1 MKLFKTLS
9 CLLILSLG
17 FASYS
22 EAKGRSFGGGFR
34 SQRMAPAPRA
44 QRAPQPQAAP
54 ATQAA
59 PSAQSTQPRSMF
71 GSFGRAKPAAAG
83 APQTAQPLNMS
94 KDLNTN
100 AAQGNALK
108 ANDARTTTGTTAAGA
123 AGVAGAATA
132 GTSNSG
138 WFRSGN
144 PSAAK
149 AAPVQSGAQ
158 PTVMQQRG
166 GGFLNNA
173 MWFML
178 GSSLARSHQ
187 PAPSQN
193 TQNENHQG
201 SAAVSPTNEHS
212 SGNVDGQVVDPLAG
226 MSPPVEE
233 KESFFM
239 SFLRFTLWAAIIF
252 GLYRL
257 VTTIMRAK
265 KISANK
271 KPNYTFGN

>member
-1 MKLFKTLS
+1 MKPIKTLT
-9 CLLILSLG
+9 CLIILSLG

-34 SQRMAPAPRA
+34 SQRMAPAPRV

-54 ATQAA
+54 PAQAA
-59 PSAQSTQPRSMF
+59 PAAQATQPRSMF
-71 GSFGRAKPAAAG
+71 GSFGRDKPAAA
-83 APQTAQPLNMS
+83 APQNGQPLNMS

-108 ANDARTTTGTTAAGA
+108 ANDARTATGTAGVAGTAAGA
-123 AGVAGAATA
+123 
-132 GTSNSG
+132 SNSG

-144 PSAAK
+144 PAGAK
-149 AAPVQSGAQ
+149 SAPVQSAAQ
-158 PTVMQQRG
+158 PSAMQQRGG

-187 PAPSQN
+187 PAANQN

-201 SAAVSPTNEHS
+201 KVANPGDES
-212 SGNVDGQVVDPLAG
+212 SLSNVDGPVAEPLADL
-226 MSPPVEE
+226 SPPVEE

-239 SFLRFTLWAAIIF
+239 SFLRLALWAAIIF
-252 GLYRL
+252 GLYKL
-257 VTTIMRAK
+257 VTNVMRAK
-265 KISANK
+265 KNNLNK

>member
-1 MKLFKTLS
+1 MKLFKTLT

-34 SQRMAPAPRA
+34 SQRMAPAPRV

-54 ATQAA
+54 SAQAA
-59 PSAQSTQPRSMF
+59 PATQPKSMF
-71 GSFGRAKPAAAG
+71 GSFGRAKPATTDAT
-83 APQTAQPLNMS
+83 PQSGQPLNMS

-108 ANDARTTTGTTAAGA
+108 ANDARTATG
-123 AGVAGAATA
+123 ATA
-132 GTSNSG
+132 GTGAAGGASNSG

-149 AAPVQSGAQ
+149 SAPVQATAQ
-158 PTVMQQRG
+158 PGVMQQRG

-187 PAPSQN
+187 PAANQN
-193 TQNENHQG
+193 IQNENHQG
-201 SAAVSPTNEHS
+201 NIVNTNDETS
-212 SGNVDGQVVDPLAG
+212 LSNVDGQVAEPLAD

-239 SFLRFTLWAAIIF
+239 SLLRLTLWAAIIF
-252 GLYRL
+252 GLYKL
-257 VTTIMRAK
+257 VTSVMRTK
-265 KISANK
+265 KNNLNK

>member
-1 MKLFKTLS
+1 MKPIKTLA

-34 SQRMAPAPRA
+34 SQRMAPAPRV

-54 ATQAA
+54 QTQAA
-59 PSAQSTQPRSMF
+59 PAAQATQPRSMF
-71 GSFGRAKPAAAG
+71 GSFGRAKPATG
-83 APQTAQPLNMS
+83 ATPQNGQPLNMS

-108 ANDARTTTGTTAAGA
+108 ANDARTATGAAGT
-123 AGVAGAATA
+123 AGVAGTAA

-149 AAPVQSGAQ
+149 SAPGQSAAQ
-158 PTVMQQRG
+158 PGAMQQRG

-187 PAPSQN
+187 PAANQN
-193 TQNENHQG
+193 TQNENQQSNPANVG
-201 SAAVSPTNEHS
+201 DQS
-212 SGNVDGQVVDPLAG
+212 SLSNVDGQVAEPLSD

-239 SFLRFTLWAAIIF
+239 SFLRFALWGAIIF
-252 GLYRL
+252 GLYKL
-257 VTTIMRAK
+257 VTSVMRAK
-265 KISANK
+265 KNNLNK